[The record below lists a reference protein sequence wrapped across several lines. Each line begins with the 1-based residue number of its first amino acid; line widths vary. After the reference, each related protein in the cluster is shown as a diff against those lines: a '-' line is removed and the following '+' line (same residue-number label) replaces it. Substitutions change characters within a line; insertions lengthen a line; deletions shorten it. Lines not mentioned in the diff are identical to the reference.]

1 MKILWFT
8 WEDKKNPR
16 AGGAELVNEELASR
30 LARDGHEVILLVGG
44 FLGALHEEAVN
55 GYRIIR
61 VGNKWTVYFRA
72 YQYYK
77 KNLKGWADLVI
88 DEINTIPFFCKFF
101 VQEKKIIFVHQLARE
116 IWFYE
121 MFFPLSLIGYL
132 LEPLYL
138 RMLSDQKVI
147 TVSASTKKDLMR
159 YGFKSQNINIISEGI
174 EIEPITS
181 LRRIEKYAVP
191 TVLIF
196 GSIRPMK
203 KTIAQIRAFEA
214 AKRLMSELKL
224 IIAGGGKLDYI
235 EKTKKLIAK
244 SRFQKDI
251 KYLGKVSLDK
261 KIELMRKSHLLL
273 AASTKE
279 GWGLT
284 ITEANSQGTPAI
296 TYDVDGLRDAVR
308 DGETGIICKK
318 NNPIELGNEV
328 VKILRNAGR
337 YQKLQ
342 RAALDFSREVNF
354 DKSYAEF
361 INLITAE

>member
-16 AGGAELVNEELASR
+16 AGGAELVNEELAER
-30 LARDGHEVILLVGG
+30 LICDGHEVIFLVGG
-44 FLGALHEEAVN
+44 FPGASKEEMIK
-55 GYRIIR
+55 GYRVIR
-61 VGNKWTVYFRA
+61 VGNKWTVYWKA
-72 YQYYK
+72 YRYYK

-88 DEINTIPFFCKFF
+88 DEINTVPFFCKFF
-101 VQEKKIIFVHQLARE
+101 VQEKKIVFVHQLARK

-121 MFFPLSLIGYL
+121 MFFPLSVVGYL

-138 RMLSDQKVI
+138 RLLSNQKVI

-159 YGFKSQNINIISEGI
+159 YGFKPDNINIISEGI
-174 EIEPITS
+174 EIEPIIS
-181 LRRIEKYAVP
+181 VQSIEKYPAP
-191 TVLIF
+191 TVLGF

-203 KTIAQIRAFEA
+203 KTILQIKAFEE
-214 AKRLMSELKL
+214 AKKSIPELKML
-224 IIAGGGKLDYI
+224 IAGGGKWDYI

-244 SRFQKDI
+244 SQFQKDI
-251 KYLGKVSLDK
+251 IYLGKVSLEK
-261 KIELMRKSHLLL
+261 KIELMQKSHLLL
-273 AASTKE
+273 ATSTKE

-284 ITEANSQGTPAI
+284 ITEANSQGTPAV

-318 NNPIELGNEV
+318 NNPTELGNEI
-328 VKILRNAGR
+328 VKILSDTNK

-342 RAALDFSREVNF
+342 QAALDFSREINF

-361 INLITAE
+361 ISSITSK